1 MSVFHRYLI
10 VALGVLALL
19 WEGARARAQEISTA
33 LPADAALRVSG
44 SVRIAPGAHV
54 RKPSAVP
61 DSPVRAVVYARAL
74 RNAVIDLRGVSL
86 ASDTAGETLDRARDC
101 GLLLIDCENVTVRGG
116 ELRGFKLG
124 LFARNCK
131 GLVIEGLRVESGF
144 SQRLASTAVAADPVD
159 ELNRRDN
166 ELSEW
171 LSNYG
176 AAIALVGCDG
186 ARVRTSR
193 ARHAQNGLLLERSSR
208 VQVYDN
214 DFSFLSGW
222 GIALYRSSECVIARN
237 RCDACVRGYANGSSA
252 GGRGSAGQGSAGIL
266 LTERCSDNVLA
277 HNFARGC
284 GDGIS
289 LFAGLDLV
297 QGRASS
303 RGERAPSG
311 CDRNL
316 LYANDV
322 SRAARNGLELDFSR
336 ENRVIENT
344 ADACQQHGLAA
355 SYCERLTIVEN
366 SFDGAR
372 GSGVALAHCQ
382 DAWIARNVIE
392 RCGAGLDVAWY
403 PPSAAN
409 AVDAFARVRDTASR
423 DHWVWGNAF
432 AENAAD
438 LRIRAS
444 KGLCFAENVFEP
456 RPDEGLNAPGLSL
469 ADGDPSGM
477 EPRELLRG
485 LGGFLPRGSLIETS
499 LRTPPP
505 APPEDFTLRERVE
518 VGELPGPAARAP
530 AAPSAIVVGEWG
542 PWDPESGEARP
553 TPRAAGGLLAGCGWD
568 VAWASWRDGADPRAG
583 GAKAWREFVDANA
596 ALRAKVDTLTDPWGG
611 RSEARAAVGETRM
624 GLIATARVQLPA
636 GRYVLRAVS
645 DDGVRVRV
653 DGKRVLENWTW
664 HTETADEATLELGA
678 GEHVV
683 EVDYFQYD
691 GGAVL
696 TLDLIAR

>member
-1 MSVFHRYLI
+1 MSVIHRLLL
-10 VALGVLALL
+10 VLLGALALQCGGG
-19 WEGARARAQEISTA
+19 WARAQEVSTP
-33 LPADAALRVSG
+33 LPADTALRVSA

-54 RKPSAVP
+54 RKPSAAP
-61 DSPVRAVVYARAL
+61 DSPVSAVIYARAL
-74 RNAVIDLRGVSL
+74 RNAVIDLRGVNLS
-86 ASDTAGETLDRARDC
+86 SDTAGETLDRAHGC
-101 GLLLIDCENVTVRGG
+101 GLVLIDCENVTVRGG

-124 LFARNCK
+124 LLARNCK
-131 GLVIEGLRVESGF
+131 GLVLEGLRVESGF
-144 SQRLASTAVAADPVD
+144 AQRLASTAVAADPVD

-166 ELSEW
+166 EHGEW

-193 ARHAQNGLLLERSSR
+193 ARHAQNGLVLERSNR
-208 VQVYDN
+208 VQAYDN

-222 GIALYRSSECVIARN
+222 GIALYRSSECVLARN
-237 RCDACVRGYANGSSA
+237 RCDVCVRGYANGASA
-252 GGRGSAGQGSAGIL
+252 GGQGSAGFL

-322 SRAARNGLELDFSR
+322 SRAARNGLELDYSR

-344 ADACQQHGLAA
+344 ADDCQQHGLAA

-372 GSGVALAHCQ
+372 GSGIALAHCQ
-382 DAWIARNVIE
+382 SAWVARNVIE
-392 RCGAGLDVAWY
+392 RCGAGLEMSWY
-403 PPSAAN
+403 PPSAAS
-409 AVDAFARVRDTASR
+409 AADAFARVRDTTSR

-438 LRIRAS
+438 LRVRAS
-444 KGLCFAENVFEP
+444 KGLSFAENVFEP
-456 RPDEGLNAPGLSL
+456 RPDEGLTAPGLAL
-469 ADGDPSGM
+469 ADGDPSGD

-505 APPEDFTLRERVE
+505 APPEEFTLLERVD
-518 VGELPGPAARAP
+518 VSGLPGAASRAP
-530 AAPSAIVVGEWG
+530 VAPSAVVVGEWG
-542 PWDPESGEARP
+542 PWDPESGEPRP

-568 VAWASWRDGADPRAG
+568 VAWASWRDAADPRAS
-583 GAKAWREFVDANA
+583 GAKAWREFVASNT
-596 ALRAKVDTLTDPWGG
+596 ALSAKVATLCDPWGG
-611 RSEARAAVGETRM
+611 LSEARAAAGETRM
-624 GLIATARVQLPA
+624 GLVATTTVRLPA

-664 HTETADEATLELGA
+664 HTETSDEAALELAA
-678 GEHVV
+678 GEHVF

>member
-1 MSVFHRYLI
+1 MSVVHRYLI
-10 VALGVLALL
+10 VVLGVLALHL
-19 WEGARARAQEISTA
+19 EGAWARAQELSTA
-33 LPADAALRVSG
+33 LPPDAALRVSA

-61 DSPVRAVVYARAL
+61 DTPLRAVLYARAL
-74 RNAVIDLRGVSL
+74 RNAVIDLRGVKL
-86 ASDTAGETLDRARDC
+86 ASNTAEETLDRARDC
-101 GLLLIDCENVTVRGG
+101 ALLLIDCENITVRGG

-124 LFARNCK
+124 LLARNCK

-144 SQRLASTAVAADPVD
+144 APRLASTALAADPAD

-166 ELSEW
+166 EQGEW

-193 ARHAQNGLLLERSSR
+193 ARHAQNGLVLERSSR

-222 GIALYRSSECVIARN
+222 GIALYRSSECVLARN
-237 RCDACVRGYANGSSA
+237 RCDVCVRGYSIGSSV
-252 GGRGSAGQGSAGIL
+252 GGGGSGGQGSAGIL

-322 SRAARNGLELDFSR
+322 SRAARNGLELDYSR

-344 ADACQQHGLAA
+344 ADECQQHGLAA

-366 SFDGAR
+366 SFEGAR
-372 GSGVALAHCQ
+372 GSGLALAHCQ
-382 DAWIARNVIE
+382 EAWIARNVIE
-392 RCGAGLDVAWY
+392 RCGAGLDVSWC
-403 PPSAAN
+403 PPSAAS
-409 AVDAFARVRDTASR
+409 AADAFARVRDTASR

-444 KGLCFAENVFEP
+444 KGLCFSENVFEP
-456 RPDEGLNAPGLSL
+456 RPDEGLDAPGLTL
-469 ADGDPSGM
+469 ADGDSSGA

-485 LGGFLPRGSLIETS
+485 LGGFLPRGSLIESS
-499 LRTPPP
+499 LRAPPP
-505 APPEDFTLRERVE
+505 APPEDFTLRERVD
-518 VGELPGPAARAP
+518 VGELPGAASRAP
-530 AAPSAIVVGEWG
+530 AAPTTIVVGEWG
-542 PWDPESGEARP
+542 SWDPDSGEPRP

-568 VAWASWRDGADPRAG
+568 VAWASWRDGADPRAS
-583 GAKAWREFVDANA
+583 GAKAWREFVSANA

-611 RSEARAAVGETRM
+611 GSEARAAAGETRM
-624 GLIATARVQLPA
+624 GLIANARVQLPA

-664 HTETADEATLELGA
+664 HTETADEATLELAA
-678 GEHVV
+678 GEHLF